1 MGIVGAGKT
10 TIGTL
15 LARRLGWEFIEGDSF
30 HPPANIEKMSHGIP
44 LSDADRIPWLEAIRD
59 VIRQRVAASLS
70 AVVACSALKSS
81 YRDVLR
87 VGPGVQFVYLR
98 GDPKMIAERLQ
109 ARHGHF
115 ATEQL
120 LASQVETLEEPE
132 DAIIVDVS
140 GTPEQIVEKVL
151 RRLPS

>member
-87 VGPGVQFVYLR
+87 VGPEVQFVYLR